1 MRLKK
6 LLNCNHNGGL
16 TEIHLELADG
26 YREYELYYKSDL
38 PKPYLSFKV
47 SSWWFAGNRLNVV
60 IYKPDGY
67 VEKPIDKSKEIWYLT

>member
-1 MRLKK
+1 MRLKQ
-6 LLNCNHNGGL
+6 LLKYNRNGTL

-26 YREYELYYKSDL
+26 QNEYELYYKGDL

-47 SSWWFAGNRLNVV
+47 ASWWVSGERINVV

-67 VEKPIDKSKEIWYLT
+67 VEKPIDKSKEIWYLK